1 MMEQDKVQSSLQLIL
16 SILFLI
22 MGLFLVASVVFYFAW
37 GLPIGL
43 FFISL
48 SIWFF
53 AMWKYNK
60 KIPLRDSIWLFVL
73 PVMGLYAIVRQ
84 MLNIPQTG
92 FEGILFFV
100 ILGYILYSFFKKA
113 KTQ

>member
-1 MMEQDKVQSSLQLIL
+1 MSDYRETFYNGYVSRYKGTTSQLSGDSLTP
-16 SILFLI
+16 
-22 MGLFLVASVVFYFAW
+22 Y
-37 GLPIGL
+37 
-43 FFISL
+43 
-48 SIWFF
+48 F